1 MGGTMAFAWIKIEDS
16 TPDKPEVW
24 KMAERLGIDADAV
37 LGKLVRVWIWADQQT
52 IDGNAHSVTKA
63 LLDRTAGVTGFAD
76 AMIRVGWLRAVE
88 DGVEFRNFDRHN
100 GETAKK
106 RALTRRRVEKHRAG
120 NADSV
125 TESENGNADSV
136 TKRREE
142 KNLNT
147 KRKTRTREQT
157 DADRLAAEAAASE
170 DDPVLIPAK
179 MNTEPVMRAFRQ
191 WVRHLRQVAPDRVP
205 PPGSP
210 QLQEFWRFVARMGP
224 DRFIAAVAFSVA
236 RGYHN
241 LYEEREDHGSG
252 QSGGRSGTSYQS
264 PAERREA
271 NNARAFETVF
281 GASPPGW
288 TGSAA
293 ALQCEADRVH
303 AGAVA
308 HLGDGVELLPA
319 E

>member
-1 MGGTMAFAWIKIEDS
+1 MGGAMAFAWIKIEDS

-24 KMAERLGIDADAV
+24 KMAEKLGIDADAV

-76 AMIRVGWLRAVE
+76 AMIRVGWLRVVE
-88 DGVEFRNFDRHN
+88 DGVEFHNFDRHN

-125 TESENGNADSV
+125 TESQNGNADGV

-147 KRKTRTREQT
+147 KRQTRTREQT

-170 DDPVLIPAK
+170 DDPVLIPSK
-179 MNTEPVMRAFRQ
+179 MQTEPVLKAFRT
-191 WVRHLRQVAPDRVP
+191 WIRHLRQVAPDRVP

-210 QLQEFWRFVARMGP
+210 QLQEFWRFVGRMGP
-224 DRFIAAVAFSVA
+224 ERFVAAVAFSVA

-241 LYEEREDHGSG
+241 LYEEPEENESG
-252 QSGGRSGTSYQS
+252 QGGGRSGTGYKS

-271 NNARAFETVF
+271 NNARAFEAVF
-281 GASPPGW
+281 GDSPPGW
-288 TGSAA
+288 AGSAA
-293 ALQCEADRVH
+293 AVQREADRVH
-303 AGAVA
+303 GGAA
-308 HLGDGVELLPA
+308 SYLGDGVELLPA
-319 E
+319 D